1 MMVLESDALVP
12 QSYIIVTEADDET
25 QAELAALLE
34 AYRSSLK
41 AHGLIIHYEF
51 TLPDAHEMSV
61 QQANGYAP
69 VGRFVVLVE
78 PSANLSSSLRAAVD
92 AEVRALS
99 DALSIIASYEVNTFF
114 KA

>member
-1 MMVLESDALVP
+1 MERDAVVP
-12 QSYIIVTEADDET
+12 QSYIIVTEADHET

-51 TLPDAHEMSV
+51 TLPEGHDS
-61 QQANGYAP
+61 QANHMSDPAAI
-69 VGRFVVLVE
+69 GRFVVLVE
-78 PSANLSSSLRAAVD
+78 PSADLSSSLRAAVD

-99 DALSIIASYEVNTFF
+99 DALSVIASYEVNTFF
-114 KA
+114 KT

>member
-1 MMVLESDALVP
+1 MESDAVVP
-12 QSYIIVTEADDET
+12 QSYIIVTEADNET

-51 TLPDAHEMSV
+51 TLPEASEDH
-61 QQANGYAP
+61 P
-69 VGRFVVLVE
+69 VHADHHVPIGRFVVLVE

-99 DALSIIASYEVNTFF
+99 DALSVIASYEVNTFF
-114 KA
+114 KT

>member
-1 MMVLESDALVP
+1 MMVVDSDALVP
-12 QSYIIVTEADDET
+12 QSYLIVTEADSET

-41 AHGLIIHYEF
+41 AHGLLIQYNF
-51 TLPDAHEMSV
+51 TPPQDGS
-61 QQANGYAP
+61 Y

-78 PSANLSSSLRAAVD
+78 PSPTLNHTLKATVD

-99 DALSIIASYEVNTFF
+99 DALSVIASYEVNTFF
-114 KA
+114 KT